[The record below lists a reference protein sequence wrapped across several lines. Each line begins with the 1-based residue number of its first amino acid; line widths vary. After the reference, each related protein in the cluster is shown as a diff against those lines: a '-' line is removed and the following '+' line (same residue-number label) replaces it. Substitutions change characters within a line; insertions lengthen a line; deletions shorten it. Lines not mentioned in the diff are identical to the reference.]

1 MQCTSSIPKET
12 QRSKSKMIPP
22 APKKQ
27 DIGVQRILA
36 TKYHE
41 SGAEKRQQQQHKHN
55 NNSKG
60 PENIAE
66 HSRAQQ
72 QHSTAQH
79 STAQQTRAAQ
89 QITAQGRTVASKQ
102 NSGTVRS
109 IETARKQK

>member
-1 MQCTSSIPKET
+1 MYLKYSKRNATQQKQNGTTCTK
-12 QRSKSKMIPP
+12 
-22 APKKQ
+22 KKQ

-66 HSRAQQ
+66 HSKAQQ
-72 QHSTAQH
+72 QQQH

-102 NSGTVRS
+102 NSGTVSS

>member
-1 MQCTSSIPKET
+1 MQRTSSIPKET
-12 QRSKSKMIPP
+12 QRSKSKIVPP

-66 HSRAQQ
+66 HS
-72 QHSTAQH
+72 S

-89 QITAQGRTVASKQ
+89 QITAQGRRVASKQ
-102 NSGTVRS
+102 NSGTVSS
-109 IETARKQK
+109 IETAGKQR

>member
-1 MQCTSSIPKET
+1 MQRTSSIPKET
-12 QRSKSKMIPP
+12 QRSKSKMVPP

-55 NNSKG
+55 SNSKG
-60 PENIAE
+60 PQNIAE

-72 QHSTAQH
+72 QH

-102 NSGTVRS
+102 NSGTVSS

>member
-1 MQCTSSIPKET
+1 MQCTSSIPKKRNAAKAKWYHLH
-12 QRSKSKMIPP
+12 Q
-22 APKKQ
+22 KK

-66 HSRAQQ
+66 HSS
-72 QHSTAQH
+72 STAQH
-79 STAQQTRAAQ
+79 STADQSSAANHS
-89 QITAQGRTVASKQ
+89 TGAHSSKQ
-102 NSGTVRS
+102 AEQRNS
-109 IETARKQK
+109 KQHRNSKKAEVGE